1 MNIYDTIQ
9 SEKAATRRY
18 RRVKQLLQASP
29 EGIGQGVLVNKL
41 HMPKRE
47 FDDVIDHMFR
57 NKLVAVF
64 KTKRGGLIYK
74 WLAKLPQNQV
84 AERITA

>member
-1 MNIYDTIQ
+1 
-9 SEKAATRRY
+9 
-18 RRVKQLLQASP
+18 VKQLLQSSP

-47 FDDVIDHMFR
+47 FDDVIDQMIR

-64 KTKRGGLIYK
+64 KSKRGGLIYK
-74 WLAKLPQNQV
+74 WEANLLQNEV
-84 AERITA
+84 AEEAERITA